1 MIRKVERKIKA
12 KYRKMCGWCFL
23 IALVIGL
30 VLGFLIARQLFPAR
44 SSGTDA
50 LTPTQTPVAAAPV
63 ATGAPALALPEATAT
78 LEPTEAPTPV
88 PTPEPTPTVNVLD
101 YFGLTDED
109 LGVTQAPTATPTPEP
124 TPVATPT
131 QQVVQILPTAT
142 PESALLTIT
151 PTPAAENVVLV
162 GEQTGEAQQPTSQTQ
177 TVQQDPNAKGSKSN
191 PYLLDEVFTFDTEVL
206 SSGWPRTNAADA
218 QFDTVRLSISLNNYM
233 TPEYFQAKYASQYRL
248 TGTEAG
254 AKLTMSVESSSGTA
268 AITPQNAIKICFEN
282 EAGLEVDGYQLIDA
296 EIAGLT
302 GITLQPGQTQTIYK
316 RFVYNE
322 GEDMRYMVVKYYVGG
337 QEQKAYFKLE
347 VGEEAITYESLTN
360 GSRGDAVQSLQERLV
375 ELGYLDDTAD
385 GIFGANT
392 ANAIRAA
399 QEQAGM
405 VSTGVADNE
414 FQQYIF
420 SKDAQPAA

>member
-1 MIRKVERKIKA
+1 M
-12 KYRKMCGWCFL
+12 FL

-162 GEQTGEAQQPTSQTQ
+162 GRADGRSAAAASQTQ
-177 TVQQDPNAKGSKSN
+177 TVQQDPNAKGGKSN
-191 PYLLDEVFTFDTEVL
+191 PYLLDEVFTL
-206 SSGWPRTNAADA
+206 IPRCS
-218 QFDTVRLSISLNNYM
+218 R
-233 TPEYFQAKYASQYRL
+233 
-248 TGTEAG
+248 AG
-254 AKLTMSVESSSGTA
+254 GRAPMPPTRNSTLCAFPSRST
-268 AITPQNAIKICFEN
+268 IT
-282 EAGLEVDGYQLIDA
+282 
-296 EIAGLT
+296 
-302 GITLQPGQTQTIYK
+302 
-316 RFVYNE
+316 
-322 GEDMRYMVVKYYVGG
+322 
-337 QEQKAYFKLE
+337 
-347 VGEEAITYESLTN
+347 
-360 GSRGDAVQSLQERLV
+360 
-375 ELGYLDDTAD
+375 
-385 GIFGANT
+385 
-392 ANAIRAA
+392 
-399 QEQAGM
+399 
-405 VSTGVADNE
+405 
-414 FQQYIF
+414 
-420 SKDAQPAA
+420 